1 MILRIVLLII
11 SYLLLIAHFL
21 REGEVL
27 LTALYLLVPFFLIIK
42 KKWSLIL
49 LQIFI
54 YGGVLVWI
62 QTLFSLI
69 VARIDMGAPWL
80 RMAIILGVVILIT
93 LISGLLLNSRLIKE
107 KYSKL

>member
-11 SYLLLIAHFL
+11 SSLLLGAHFL
-21 REGEVL
+21 REGKIF
-27 LTALYLLVPFFLIIK
+27 LTVLYLVLPLLFFLK

-54 YGGVLVWI
+54 YAGVLVWV
-62 QTLFSLI
+62 QTLISLI

-107 KYSKL
+107 KYSKF